1 MKVSTF
7 FVPIRV
13 FDKDENILEM
23 LVIQV
28 NFIIGIELVM
38 HLLQEPQVRAVE
50 EVMDTSQMMPSGDV
64 IRH

>member
-1 MKVSTF
+1 M
-7 FVPIRV
+7 PRRV

-38 HLLQEPQVRAVE
+38 HLLQEPQLRAVE